1 MSVVPTTFASPLI
14 GNETFSATG
23 VASNGQ
29 RSGESFLVSTTQIA
43 QLPITTK
50 ASGAT
55 LTLTAGNSGQTVT
68 LGTASGNTITLP
80 GATGSGAK
88 FKFVVTTT
96 VTSNA
101 HKILSGGA
109 TDYFQGNV
117 FTEDSATVT
126 GYNAVP
132 ASLYLSVAMNGTTT
146 GGYIGDVVEFQDI
159 AANLWQVNGI
169 TKSTGTAATPFS
181 TSAT

>member
-1 MSVVPTTFASPLI
+1 MTLI
-14 GNETFSATG
+14 GTEILHVLG
-23 VASNGQ
+23 VAANGQ
-29 RSGESFLVSTTQIA
+29 PAGEKEKVTTAQIA
-43 QLPITTK
+43 QLPIAPQ
-50 ASGAT
+50 ASAAT
-55 LTLTAGNSGQTVT
+55 LTLTDANSGQTIT
-68 LGTASGNTITLP
+68 LGTASGNKVTLP
-80 GATGSGAK
+80 AATGSGAK

-109 TDYFQGNV
+109 ADYFQGNV

-126 GYNAVP
+126 GYNATP
-132 ASLYLSVAMNGTTT
+132 AATYLSIAMNGSTT
-146 GGYIGDVVEFQDI
+146 GGFIGDELEFQDI

>member
-1 MSVVPTTFASPLI
+1 MALLGTEILQVLGISASGQAAGEKEATT
-14 GNETFSATG
+14 TG
-23 VASNGQ
+23 A
-29 RSGESFLVSTTQIA
+29 IA
-43 QLPITTK
+43 ALAGANPPGVKT
-50 ASGAT
+50 SGAT
-55 LTLTAGNSGQTVT
+55 LTLTQAANGGQTIL
-68 LGTASGNTITLP
+68 LGTATGNKVTLP
-80 GATGSGAK
+80 GATGSGVK

-109 TDYFQGNV
+109 ADYFQGNV

-126 GYNAVP
+126 GYNATP
-132 ASLYLSVAMNGTTT
+132 AGTYLSIAMNGTTT
-146 GGYIGDVVEFQDI
+146 GGFIGDELEFQDI